1 MRYGRK
7 GTFKH
12 SDIAAVYSGFVE
24 GRSGHHDNGQCDL
37 RYMVRI
43 SHHSFSSFLDCHD
56 FTEGP
61 Q

>member
-24 GRSGHHDNGQCDL
+24 GRSSHHDNWQCGL
-37 RYMVRI
+37 
-43 SHHSFSSFLDCHD
+43 
-56 FTEGP
+56 
-61 Q
+61 